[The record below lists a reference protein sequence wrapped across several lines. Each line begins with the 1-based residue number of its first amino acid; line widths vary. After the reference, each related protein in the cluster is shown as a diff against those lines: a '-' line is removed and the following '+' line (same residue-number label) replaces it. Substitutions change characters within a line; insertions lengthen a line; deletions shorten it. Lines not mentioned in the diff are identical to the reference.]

1 MYESTNIHKVFSTKL
16 QGNVHLL
23 LVDVKEPRCC
33 VVLGY
38 ACAWSCIV
46 SVFSYIIHTIFLSRE
61 KIKFLF
67 ARVDIPY
74 HTVLEGDAYVGAKIR
89 PPKC

>member
-23 LVDVKEPRCC
+23 LVDVKQPRCC

-38 ACAWSCIV
+38 ACAGRV
-46 SVFSYIIHTIFLSRE
+46 LRLYLHT
-61 KIKFLF
+61 LF
-67 ARVDIPY
+67 TQYSLPQKRSNFCVW
-74 HTVLEGDAYVGAKIR
+74 
-89 PPKC
+89 

>member
-1 MYESTNIHKVFSTKL
+1 M
-16 QGNVHLL
+16 
-23 LVDVKEPRCC
+23 VDVKEPRCC

-38 ACAWSCIV
+38 ACAWSCIA
-46 SVFSYIIHTIFLSRE
+46 SVLSYIIHAIFLSRN
-61 KIKFLF
+61 FMF

-74 HTVLEGDAYVGAKIR
+74 HTVLEGVACVGAKIR

>member
-23 LVDVKEPRCC
+23 LVDVKQPRCC

-38 ACAWSCIV
+38 ACAGRVLCL
-46 SVFSYIIHTIFLSRE
+46 YLHT
-61 KIKFLF
+61 LF
-67 ARVDIPY
+67 TQLFPSAENEHFCV
-74 HTVLEGDAYVGAKIR
+74 
-89 PPKC
+89 